1 MTKVSLF
8 AGGRLSSISV
18 TGDVVVGVDRAC
30 LTLIQQGHIL
40 DMAVGDFDSVTWA
53 EKHLI
58 KNKARRMIE
67 ASAEKDDTDTELALI
82 EVFRLWPNADVTIY
96 GAFGGRL
103 DHELSNLFLP
113 SHPQLRDKMTQI
125 TLQDEQNHV
134 YFYPKG
140 RHLIEPYSDMTYI
153 SFMLE
158 GQGRLEILGAKYPLT
173 EHNYFERKIYSSN
186 EFLDGPISVEVPDGY
201 LIVIASKDKG

>member
-58 KNKARRMIE
+58 KNKARRIIE

-82 EVFRLWPNADVTIY
+82 ELFKVWPDSEVTVY

-113 SHPQLRDKMTQI
+113 SHPQLREKMMQI
-125 TLQDEQNHV
+125 TLIDEQNSV
-134 YFYPKG
+134 RFYPKG
-140 RHLIEPYSDMTYI
+140 RHLIDAYSDMTYI